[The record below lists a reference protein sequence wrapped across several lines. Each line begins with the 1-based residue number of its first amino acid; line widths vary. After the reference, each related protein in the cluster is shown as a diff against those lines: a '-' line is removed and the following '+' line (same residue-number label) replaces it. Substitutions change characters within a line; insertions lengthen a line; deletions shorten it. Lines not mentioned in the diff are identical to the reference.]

1 MHSPQEIPKA
11 TQFRMWLEDPVTQE
25 LLLDLERQIKAK
37 VSQTFS
43 IRRTNPALLTDAIA
57 ELELAT
63 ALKSKIETGKFMSS

>member
-11 TQFRMWLEDPVTQE
+11 AQFRMWLEDPVTQE
-25 LLLDLERQIKAK
+25 LLLDLERQIKSK

>member
-1 MHSPQEIPKA
+1 MQSPQEIPKA
-11 TQFRMWLEDPVTQE
+11 AQFRMWLEDPITQE
-25 LLLDLERQIKAK
+25 LITDLERQVKSK